1 MKKLLKP
8 ISLVVLFQFFALF
21 AAGQFTCL
29 FSDTAQY
36 NLPDD
41 AKELYASKNGWHLP
55 ANGTLRILFVF
66 IEIDYDAGTD
76 PNPNGTDEW
85 PVNALPVWADNLLDP
100 WIPTGQ
106 PNGLLT
112 QYYQEASLGNYN
124 LIGDYLVAPDNGGVF
139 KILKSQASSVGHE
152 NAAINK
158 VNQELNGN
166 VVTANGLN
174 SINYFDNWTKT
185 TAGKPK
191 ITPSIDS
198 PHKWDHIMFIWRN
211 RLDGQGNPYNGTGNA
226 AYWSIGTPLLGYLS
240 DSYSN
245 FGTFKSIPLAIA
257 RHEYAHLLYGHNNF
271 HSAGGGW
278 GAPSSYPY
286 DYWIPLTGGWSVL
299 GLSGSSLQTWNAWD
313 RQRMDWKAPGNSFNI
328 SARNATNTTE
338 VNGDLDATNAN
349 GTGIYT
355 LRDFVTTGDAIRIKL
370 PFTDPAD
377 EFPEFL
383 WIENH
388 TGTVNNGSPFDKW
401 QYEEASCVEP
411 FIAGMMAYIQIDKDT
426 RESSNYNAVYGGYA
440 NYTRPLSAD
449 GRFDRSFESASTFN
463 DCVQWGE
470 TWAFTEGLSNPLTG
484 GCEEEHYTVDVD
496 NNNVIGQS
504 DQRLNFTEKINDTY
518 YKHLFEFG
526 ATNHVFTLNGNNK
539 IGIST
544 NPSSSTSMNLV
555 GQNTPVLSEKNLRK
569 VYLNGVSVEI
579 IACDANKNLQ
589 VQIRFDD
596 VDIDRDIRWCADEIV
611 LNPIATESGYSLN
624 VKAGKTIT
632 LDQSLT
638 ATRMD
643 NPIVFNGENV
653 FADPTTFVVKPD
665 AKINLEPNAK
675 IQLKNNSTMHL
686 NTASYCVVG
695 NNGIIEVKSGT
706 TFFLD
711 DCGVLEINGNGKL
724 IVRNGATLCISPNAI
739 LAFENGL
746 QNLIL
751 ETGVIIPVGY
761 ADPATIINNTLSN
774 SSIITNTTWTSKNY
788 FVNGS
793 LTIEPQSTL
802 IIQTSTLNFIDDNSY
817 IIVKPGAKLILDG
830 ATLTNACSKPWQGI
844 QVWGDKTAHQ
854 FPDANGNYQQ
864 GYLEL
869 NDATIENAV
878 CAVDLWKPDDYGK
891 TGGILKATNSHFINN
906 VKSIHACYYTNKHP
920 VTGQT
925 ISNVS
930 FAKNCTFEIN
940 EAYNPALEFF
950 KHVDLCH
957 VNGIRF
963 LGCDFLVSN
972 VNGVSL
978 YNQAIASYSAS
989 FKVDGYCNASIIP
1002 CPEVNYDHTTFTGFN
1017 WGIFATADLSLTNTF
1032 SVSHSIF
1039 NNNGTGIKMT
1049 AVKNASIYDND
1060 FNIGPNLG
1068 DAYLCN
1074 TTSTSGFGIYSEN
1087 SSGFSIEENL
1097 FQKAN
1102 GAPTENYTGIYILNS
1117 QSADEIY
1124 KNTFNGLSYGN
1135 IAEGKNWL
1143 DVTLYQGLVYY
1154 CNENSGNYEDFRV
1167 GPIDSSGIQARQG
1180 DINHAAGNTF
1190 SSNAHYNF
1198 NNMGWYEIGY
1208 FYDINIP
1215 AAYPERV
1222 FHVTREGVNISNA
1235 CSSHYGNNGSGV
1247 PDIVLTA
1254 EQMQQAESEYFMAS
1268 SEYNDIKLLYDNL
1281 VDGGNTQALLAD
1293 IENSYPEQMWTLY
1306 YELLARSPHLS
1317 REVLIAVADQTDVFP
1332 PSAIF
1337 DIMMANPDELKR
1349 YDMLT
1354 YLETKDDPLPDYM
1367 IAILSEVAEGTT
1379 YKTALQNQL
1388 AYYNHLMTRSANDI
1402 LRSLLNDTI
1411 TDLSQLRTWYENLGG
1426 LHSGEQIVATYM
1438 QEGNYTQALTIAEAF
1453 PNTYQLTEDELIEH
1467 DYYMDML
1474 NLEISLA
1481 QQNQTIFDLDSTEL
1495 AQVSFVASNSKSTAG
1510 SFARGI
1516 LQYVFNQPSGQCL
1529 DLGSSGYKHSVAVD
1543 PERLSQARGMSAEFR
1558 PNPANTY
1565 VVLYYTLP
1573 LTETQGVLTITNA
1586 QGQQIESFIL
1596 KGNEGQKLINIRHLK
1611 SGIYFYTLTSG
1622 NFLRSGKITI
1632 QR

>member
-1 MKKLLKP
+1 MKRFTKGVKEILAIALIFAIP
-8 ISLVVLFQFFALF
+8 ILSFPQFSEDK
-21 AAGQFTCL
+21 CL
-29 FSDTAQY
+29 YDLDQTAFMPQNPSGMY
-36 NLPDD
+36 
-41 AKELYASKNGWHLP
+41 ESKNGYHLP
-55 ANGTLRILFVF
+55 VTGLIRLLVVF
-66 IEIDYDAGTD
+66 AQIEYDIGTD
-76 PNPNGTDEW
+76 PNPNNQDEW
-85 PVNALPVWADNLLDP
+85 NVGELPTWADDLFDVNL
-100 WIPTGQ
+100 PTGQ
-106 PNGLLT
+106 AQGLVT
-112 QYYQEASLGNYN
+112 RYFQEASFGTYN
-124 LIGDYLVAPDNGGVF
+124 VLGDYLVKSPSSNEIFTVLNSECQTQGYIQALCS
-139 KILKSQASSVGHE
+139 KINQVTSGNFYTGH
-152 NAAINK
+152 
-158 VNQELNGN
+158 
-166 VVTANGLN
+166 GLN
-174 SINYFDNWTKT
+174 SVTYFDNWTVT
-185 TAGKPK
+185 QMGKEK
-191 ITPSIDS
+191 ITPSIDN
-198 PHKWDHIMFIWRN
+198 PHKYDHVVFIWRN
-211 RLDGQGNPYNGTGNA
+211 RTGYNGTG
-226 AYWSIGTPLLGYLS
+226 YSSGPFSSYLLGYQA
-240 DSYSN
+240 DSYMNIGSYN
-245 FGTFKSIPLAIA
+245 RIPTSIT
-257 RHEYAHLLYGHNNF
+257 RHEFSHQLFGGNNF
-271 HSAGGGW
+271 HCAGGGW
-278 GAPSSYPY
+278 GP
-286 DYWIPLTGGWSVL
+286 DNYWIPITGGWSAL
-299 GLSGSSLQTWNAWD
+299 GLSGSSLLCFNAWD
-313 RQRMDWKAPGNSFNI
+313 RQRLDWKPDGNTYTL
-328 SARNATNTTE
+328 SARDENNTTE
-338 VNGDLDATNAN
+338 VNGDLDATNLDDA
-349 GTGIYT
+349 GIYT
-355 LRDFVTTGDAIRIKL
+355 LRDFVTTGDVIRIKL
-370 PFTDPAD
+370 PFIDPVN
-377 EFPEFL
+377 EFPEYL
-383 WIENH
+383 WLENH
-388 TGTVNNGSPFDKW
+388 TGTQNNNSPFDQW
-401 QYEEASCVEP
+401 RYQSSDCVDD
-411 FIAGMMAYIQIDKDT
+411 FIPGLMAYLQIDKDT
-426 RESSNYNAVYGGYA
+426 RLSDNPWEVFTGYA
-440 NYTRPLSAD
+440 DYLRPLTAE
-449 GRFDRSFESASTFN
+449 GFYERTYETNPVFN
-463 DCVQWGE
+463 DCVQWGD
-470 TWAFTEGLSNPLTG
+470 TYAFSKGMQNPLTG
-484 GCEEEHYTVDVD
+484 GGDEEWYTVDVNGD
-496 NNNVIGQS
+496 NVIKH
-504 DQRLNFTEKINDTY
+504 DDMRENFVKLENGEFQKKLFALGHND
-518 YKHLFEFG
+518 
-526 ATNHVFTLNGNNK
+526 HVFTLSGNNK
-539 IGIST
+539 ISIAT
-544 NPSSSTSMNLV
+544 NPSSASMMNLV
-555 GQNTPVLSEKNLRK
+555 SYDFPNNTNNLRSI
-569 VYLNGVSVEI
+569 YLNGISIEI
-579 IACDANKNLQ
+579 IGIDGDKNLQ
-589 VQIRFDD
+589 IRIRFDD
-596 VDIDRDIRWCADEIV
+596 VDVDRDVRWCADKIV
-611 LNPIATESGYSLN
+611 LNPIVTKSGYSLN

-632 LDQSLT
+632 FDQSLI
-638 ATRMD
+638 ATRMN
-643 NPIVFNGENV
+643 NPIVFNGEYV
-653 FADPTTFVVKPD
+653 FADPTTFEVKPN
-665 AKINLEPNAK
+665 ARINLEPEAK
-675 IQLKNNSTMHL
+675 IYLENGSTFHMY
-686 NTASYCVVG
+686 TGSYCTVG
-695 NNGIIEVKSGT
+695 NNGDIEVKNGT

-724 IVRNGATLCISPNAI
+724 IVKSGATLCISPNAV

-830 ATLTNACSKPWQGI
+830 ATLTNACSKPWKGI

-869 NDATIENAV
+869 NEATIENAV
-878 CAVDLWKPDDYGK
+878 CAVDLWKPDDYDK

-906 VKSIHACYYTNKHP
+906 VKSIHACNYTNKHP
-920 VTGQT
+920 VTGQA

-1002 CPEVNYDHTTFTGFN
+1002 CPEVYYDHTTFTGFN

-1143 DVTLYQGLVYY
+1143 NVNLYQGLIYY

-1167 GPIDSSGIQARQG
+1167 GPIPGSGIQARQG

-1190 SSNAHYNF
+1190 SSNANYNF
-1198 NNMGWYEIGY
+1198 NNRGWYEIGY

-1268 SEYNDIKLLYDNL
+1268 SEYNDVKLLYDNL

-1379 YKTALQNQL
+1379 YKTAL
-1388 AYYNHLMTRSANDI
+1388 
-1402 LRSLLNDTI
+1402 
-1411 TDLSQLRTWYENLGG
+1411 
-1426 LHSGEQIVATYM
+1426 
-1438 QEGNYTQALTIAEAF
+1438 
-1453 PNTYQLTEDELIEH
+1453 
-1467 DYYMDML
+1467 
-1474 NLEISLA
+1474 
-1481 QQNQTIFDLDSTEL
+1481 
-1495 AQVSFVASNSKSTAG
+1495 
-1510 SFARGI
+1510 
-1516 LQYVFNQPSGQCL
+1516 
-1529 DLGSSGYKHSVAVD
+1529 
-1543 PERLSQARGMSAEFR
+1543 
-1558 PNPANTY
+1558 
-1565 VVLYYTLP
+1565 
-1573 LTETQGVLTITNA
+1573 
-1586 QGQQIESFIL
+1586 
-1596 KGNEGQKLINIRHLK
+1596 
-1611 SGIYFYTLTSG
+1611 
-1622 NFLRSGKITI
+1622 
-1632 QR
+1632 